1 MTVYTS
7 IGTMAENNKAILD
20 VSLPAP
26 RNPGDYVFAGI
37 YDPINISDNV
47 ILIHLT
53 DDSSVE
59 LTNPNDNL
67 ERFIIDL
74 SHLTK
79 VDVTKEIEVILFH
92 ENTMRTSEVEN
103 EADTII
109 ENARVGTCNTLRI
122 SLTNRTPK
130 TCGTGVI
137 KP

>member
-1 MTVYTS
+1 MKVYTS

-20 VSLPAP
+20 VSLPP
-26 RNPGDYVFAGI
+26 PSNPGDYVFAGI

-53 DDSSVE
+53 DNSSVE
-59 LTNPNDNL
+59 LTNPNDTL

-79 VDVTKEIEVILFH
+79 VDVTKEIEVILLH
-92 ENTMRTSEVEN
+92 ENTMRTSDVEN

-122 SLTNRTPK
+122 SLTNTTPK